1 MPLQD
6 LMVMGALLFRT
17 ALMFSRAQQSY
28 QLAALSE
35 SAFWGLRET
44 IAEAERERETLS
56 GHGTPTFRTACS
68 FDGVTFGYGDKTVLH
83 NVSLTIKAGEITTL
97 TGKSGAGKTTIAD
110 LLLGLNLPDS
120 GEIRIDDMPLG
131 EADLM
136 RWREMVGY
144 VPQEVILFHDSVL
157 ANVTLG
163 DPELGP
169 EDARA
174 ALAAAGAWEFVAQM
188 PQGLDSIVGERG
200 TLLSG
205 GQRQRVAV
213 ARALI
218 HRPALLILDEAH
230 ERPRSQYRG
239 RHLPQP
245 QGPGRRHRLDDRGH
259 HPSVGLGRGGPPRFP
274 RPWRSRCV
282 TEAPPIAAS

>member
-1 MPLQD
+1 M
-6 LMVMGALLFRT
+6 AL
-17 ALMFSRAQQSY
+17 
-28 QLAALSE
+28 
-35 SAFWGLRET
+35 
-44 IAEAERERETLS
+44 
-56 GHGTPTFRTACS
+56 
-68 FDGVTFGYGDKTVLH
+68 GD
-83 NVSLTIKAGEITTL
+83 
-97 TGKSGAGKTTIAD
+97 AD
-110 LLLGLNLPDS
+110 L
-120 GEIRIDDMPLG
+120 
-131 EADLM
+131 A

-163 DPELGP
+163 DPDLGP

-174 ALAAAGAWEFVAQM
+174 ALAAAGAWEFVTQM

-218 HRPALLILDEAH
+218 HRPALLILDEATSALDPNTEAAICRNLKDLVADTGLTIVAITH
-230 ERPRSQYRG
+230 QSAWVEAAHRVYHVERGQ
-239 RHLPQP
+239 
-245 QGPGRRHRLDDRGH
+245 
-259 HPSVGLGRGGPPRFP
+259 
-274 RPWRSRCV
+274 V